1 MVEFSVFGLTS
12 IINRLLPEPH
22 AGLLSGLLFGTKA
35 ALSPDFYDALVKSGT
50 IHIIAL
56 SGMNISILGRII
68 TNSLTWVIG
77 KRRASFITLCAIIWF
92 VWFVGPS
99 ATIVRAAIMGGIS
112 ILALVFGRQYWGL
125 LSWAIAVV
133 VMLMINGS
141 WFFDVSFQLST
152 MATLGIILF
161 GNSEKKIENKLS
173 SRIWS
178 LAADDLRLTLAAQV
192 FTIPL
197 ILFHFRRISLV
208 APIANLC
215 IGWLIPILTG
225 VGWVTVLAGWVWFPI
240 SYTIAWVDWLFLEY
254 LVRIVQIFGS
264 MPFAGVT
271 F

>member
-1 MVEFSVFGLTS
+1 MTEFSVFGLTS

-35 ALSPDFYDALVKSGT
+35 ALSPDFYNALVQSGT

-68 TNSLTWVIG
+68 TSSLTWVIG
-77 KRRASFITLCAIIWF
+77 KRRASFITICAIIWF

-125 LSWAIAVV
+125 LSWILAVAI
-133 VMLMINGS
+133 MLLFNFS

-161 GNSEKKIENKLS
+161 GNSEKKIGENPS
-173 SRIWS
+173 SRIKS
-178 LAADDLRLTLAAQV
+178 LVAEDLRLTFAAMV
-192 FTIPL
+192 FTIP
-197 ILFHFRRISLV
+197 IVLFHFRRISLV
-208 APIANLC
+208 APIANL
-215 IGWLIPILTG
+215 LISWSIPWLTG
-225 VGWVTVLAGWVWFPI
+225 LGWITVLVGWVWFPI
-240 SYTIAWVDWLFLEY
+240 SYTIAWIDWLFLEY
-254 LVRIVQIFGS
+254 LVRIVHLMGS
-264 MPFAGVT
+264 LPFAGVT